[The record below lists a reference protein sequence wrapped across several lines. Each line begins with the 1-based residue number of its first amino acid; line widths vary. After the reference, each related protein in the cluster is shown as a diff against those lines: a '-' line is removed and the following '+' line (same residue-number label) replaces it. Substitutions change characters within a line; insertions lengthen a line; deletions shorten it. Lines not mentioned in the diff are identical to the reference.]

1 MKLTCRSLT
10 DELYAEVNERIVW
23 GYDGLTGVSLA
34 PASWTLA
41 PGAVPG
47 SSQEAINFWKKQ
59 YVPF

>member
-1 MKLTCRSLT
+1 
-10 DELYAEVNERIVW
+10 
-23 GYDGLTGVSLA
+23 LTGVSLA